1 MKRLDIE
8 VAVAEGFRTLL
19 KKPAVLFPSF
29 ISSLLFAYLF
39 HISMQLGIKPEEV
52 KPDEALFFLKIF
64 IVIILIAIYL
74 DSVTVR
80 LAYTKSSVLRAFG
93 FALKKYIVV
102 LVATLIYALIVALGT
117 LALIVPGI
125 YLAVRLYY
133 FIDAIMIDEKGTIES
148 LRISWKIAKGN
159 WWTTFL
165 ILLILGI
172 LSFFINMLLSSA
184 FAIVSLGKYRDYIY
198 VAQIPIITVFRAWS
212 CSAFVQAYLM
222 LRNREISHAL
232 S

>member
-1 MKRLDIE
+1 MKKLDIE
-8 VAVAEGFRTLL
+8 VAVAEGFRTIL
-19 KKPAVLFPSF
+19 KKPTVLLPSF

-39 HISMQLGIKPEEV
+39 YISMQLGIKPEEI
-52 KPDEALFFLKIF
+52 KPKEALFFLKIF

-93 FALKKYIVV
+93 FALKKYIFV

-133 FIDAIMIDEKGTIES
+133 FIDAILIDEKGIIES
-148 LRISWKIAKGN
+148 LRTSWRIAKGN
-159 WWTTFL
+159 WWATFL

-172 LSFFINMLLSSA
+172 FSFFINMLISST
-184 FAIVSLGKYRDYIY
+184 FTIVLLGKYRDYIY
-198 VAQIPIITVFRAWS
+198 VAQVPMVTVFRAWNY
-212 CSAFVQAYLM
+212 SAFVQAYLM
-222 LRNREISHAL
+222 LRNREINHAL